1 MFNLQQYMS
10 DYVRVLRHLDAQSIE
25 RVAEAL
31 VGAWSAQRTVFF
43 CGNGGS
49 AASACHLAADLTK
62 LTAPP
67 HGARLRAIALTDAV
81 SAISAIANDMDYE
94 EIFAEQLRSFG
105 QRHDVVIGLS
115 TSGSSPNVLRAIEY
129 GNSIGAVTV
138 GITGS
143 AGQKLQSLARHSIVI
158 DSTSVQH
165 VEDATMVAGHVLC
178 LRVKE
183 ALAAI
188 HLRSLLRP
196 VASSQSAGAGPGFA
210 ASAQ

>member
-1 MFNLQQYMS
+1 L
-10 DYVRVLRHLDAQSIE
+10 
-25 RVAEAL
+25 
-31 VGAWSAQRTVFF
+31 
-43 CGNGGS
+43 
-49 AASACHLAADLTK
+49 
-62 LTAPP
+62 
-67 HGARLRAIALTDAV
+67 
-81 SAISAIANDMDYE
+81 
-94 EIFAEQLRSFG
+94 
-105 QRHDVVIGLS
+105 
-115 TSGSSPNVLRAIEY
+115 
-129 GNSIGAVTV
+129 AVTV

-143 AGQKLQSLARHSIVI
+143 SGQKLQSLARYSIVI

-196 VASSQSAGAGPGFA
+196 VASSSSTGSGPGFA